1 MSLLRSHKFHIF
13 TRPRGRYVL
22 NWVQEFYTTYGALVL
37 QGKKH
42 ATKFKAVDYVIVS
55 YKKVKCDSDVIN
67 AVLECIKSIKDNY

>member
-1 MSLLRSHKFHIF
+1 M
-13 TRPRGRYVL
+13 
-22 NWVQEFYTTYGALVL
+22 L

-42 ATKFKAVDYVIVS
+42 ATNFKSVDYVIVS

>member
-1 MSLLRSHKFHIF
+1 M
-13 TRPRGRYVL
+13 
-22 NWVQEFYTTYGALVL
+22 L

-42 ATKFKAVDYVIVS
+42 ATKFKSVDYVIVS